1 MLADKVEHDVGAVA
15 ISRLADGLNAPVDR
29 GLERFIRAKSAGEA
43 EALGA
48 CVEGDYAGTA
58 QRLQDLHPEVAKSAD
73 AKHDNGRARL
83 DFGEDLLDRVVG
95 GDARVG
101 ERRQRVALD
110 TDPGAPLVT
119 DLDGAPI
126 EAGNLEAHLQRTR
139 RQRVSMTF
147 NALMCRGLLETR
159 YGLVDNRKEG

>member
-101 ERRQRVALD
+101 ERRQGSWIGPGRKLDDRADARLEKFGVAAVRRVK
-110 TDPGAPLVT
+110 T
-119 DLDGAPI
+119 
-126 EAGNLEAHLQRTR
+126 
-139 RQRVSMTF
+139 
-147 NALMCRGLLETR
+147 
-159 YGLVDNRKEG
+159 RKERPAGPVHVIAGPTVATQPAARLAVQDH